1 MKVWSICN
9 ASGCGVCLTCDR
21 SKHLA
26 RGIMCCKD
34 AINLANVFIMFS
46 NDCQLDKEQIDY
58 MAEWC
63 EGDKL
68 CLRHLKEYGFSEL
81 QIDEIEEVVRGL
93 ETETV
98 FRN

>member
-1 MKVWSICN
+1 MKVWSLCQ
-9 ASGCGVCLTCDR
+9 ASGCGVCLSCDR
-21 SKHLA
+21 TKKLA
-26 RGIMCCKD
+26 RGIMCRKD

-63 EGDKL
+63 EGDRL

-81 QIDEIEEVVRGL
+81 QIDEIEEVTHGL
-93 ETETV
+93 ETEKV